1 MLIDKNIQLKVK
13 LPLNKSIFN
22 RYLIL
27 SYLYNHKNL
36 PIVKEDYPDDIKLLN
51 QILIDDIPE
60 ICDCDNAGTAL
71 RFLLSV
77 VSIQKENTI
86 LTGNSRMMLRPI
98 DGLVNALEELGAK
111 IEFIKNT
118 NYPPIKVLKTIS
130 LKDINNIPNSIKIN
144 DTKSSQFVSS
154 IMMIA
159 PKFNKE
165 FVIDFNDN
173 IGSFEYIKMTSKL
186 MNSIGLKNKI
196 TKNKIRILPI
206 KNPLNFDEK
215 LIENDW
221 SAASFFYTILLAY
234 KQGNITLENLNKNSI
249 QGDKAIMDIMLN
261 FGIKSIQSGNNII
274 ISKDEKTILKDVIKI
289 DVSNCPDLA
298 PPIAVS
304 SVISNIETYI
314 YGIENLKYKES
325 DRIFSICN
333 NIKKLNFK
341 VEKKDNFI
349 HIYKNENKNVWN
361 ELKEKN
367 IIIETENDHRIAMA
381 FAVFENL
388 FENIKLDDKK
398 CVSKSFPNFFN
409 FVI

>member
-1 MLIDKNIQLKVK
+1 MLIDKNIQLKVN

-261 FGIKSIQSGNNII
+261 FGIKSIRSGNNII

>member
-1 MLIDKNIQLKVK
+1 MLIDKNIQLKVN